1 METESKQL
9 PILLKALGKVT
20 VETLPEIIELV
31 PGYGPLFSKIL
42 SKTLGLVGG
51 YEDERSES
59 DFDEQINL
67 LKKSIQENKITD
79 NDFRIIVQ
87 KEMMDYLKKNEQRM
101 SVYMFGI
108 ALFPFS
114 FESINEDDIS
124 AIDDV
129 LTIDDLRYESEK
141 IQEYV
146 EKIQGFCFEYN
157 GDGPLYKDDD
167 YYVTSDSL
175 TINFYTEYEHFKR
188 SDSEILDFIDN
199 LNSFLER
206 PLFGEY
212 IIF

>member
-1 METESKQL
+1 METKSKQL

-20 VETLPEIIELV
+20 VETLPGIIELV
-31 PGYGPLFSKIL
+31 PGYGPLFSMIL
-42 SKTLGLVGG
+42 SKTLGLVGI
-51 YEDERSES
+51 YEDEKSES

-79 NDFRIIVQ
+79 NDFKIIVQ

-108 ALFPFS
+108 ILFPFS
-114 FESINEDDIS
+114 FESIKKDDIS
-124 AIDDV
+124 EIDDV
-129 LTIDDLRYESEK
+129 LTIDDLRYESER

-146 EKIQGFCFEYN
+146 EKIQEFCLEYN
-157 GDGPLYKDDD
+157 GGGPLYKDDD

-175 TINFYTEYEHFKR
+175 TINFYTENEHFKR